1 MKSDKK
7 EWTPKALR
15 RLLAEVEP
23 RHLDYGRLGEYA
35 NILQSEG
42 TKRAKDLFPDIAQH
56 IEAGCQE
63 CQSEIESISQII
75 REEMGNESIEGKTF
89 KNLFPEGIRIRAAAY
104 EALPLVTREESA
116 DYHKLDDKGK
126 LDWLLA
132 NLAFSHFD
140 RESKKIIELP
150 ASWRENLFAL
160 ISKLPV
166 NERKNIESYLNKA
179 IAQLMQKKGELHQR
193 LVSLDRRIESAY
205 ALISA
210 IKKLEE

>member
-1 MKSDKK
+1 
-7 EWTPKALR
+7 
-15 RLLAEVEP
+15 
-23 RHLDYGRLGEYA
+23 LDYGRLGEYA

-166 NERKNIESYLNKA
+166 NERKNIE
-179 IAQLMQKKGELHQR
+179 
-193 LVSLDRRIESAY
+193 
-205 ALISA
+205 
-210 IKKLEE
+210 